1 MLGQV
6 SAVAMMSLRSIGQ
19 RVWLSLATVIT
30 IAIVVAV
37 LLFFQAMY
45 SGFRET
51 VEGTGAEDVAI
62 VLRTGSNAELNSV
75 LGREEQRLIE
85 QAPGVVGLDGAPLA
99 SSELYVI
106 VDGRKRGG
114 GAEVNLPLRGIAEAG
129 QKLRDV
135 ELTQGRMFT
144 PGRTELVVGRALVKE
159 FQGFDLG
166 STVRLG
172 QADWDIVGIFDAGG
186 GIFESELWGD
196 ARLVQSLFNRGSGVQ
211 SVRLKLTD
219 PGAIDQIRAY
229 VAEDPRLSVDV
240 ETEQR
245 YFAEQNQFTADLIT
259 RIGYPVA
266 FAMALGSLAGALNA
280 MYTSV
285 ASRRR
290 EIATLRAIGFNGFSA
305 FVGTMSESV
314 ALAAIGGLLGAGAAF
329 LLFDGIST
337 STLGGGFTQVV
348 FSFQLDPSLFM
359 NGVVLALAIGLI
371 GGFFPALRAARI
383 PLAAAFRDEG

>member
-266 FAMALGSLAGALNA
+266 FAMAQGYQAGAVNA
-280 MYTSV
+280 KY
-285 ASRRR
+285 
-290 EIATLRAIGFNGFSA
+290 N
-305 FVGTMSESV
+305 
-314 ALAAIGGLLGAGAAF
+314 
-329 LLFDGIST
+329 
-337 STLGGGFTQVV
+337 
-348 FSFQLDPSLFM
+348 
-359 NGVVLALAIGLI
+359 
-371 GGFFPALRAARI
+371 
-383 PLAAAFRDEG
+383 